1 MKRERERERE
11 RDLTGGICVGWS
23 AKCSAAL
30 AHVVLKERLHTLGIV
45 GCVLCIVGSTTI
57 VLHAPKEQTI
67 DSVEKVWGLA
77 TEPGVWSPPLQNPP
91 FSLSRGCLL
100 YRVLWVQATEHAQMY
115 GCMYLRPWR
124 NLPDTCAIHHL
135 MFDPR

>member
-1 MKRERERERE
+1 
-11 RDLTGGICVGWS
+11 
-23 AKCSAAL
+23 L

-57 VLHAPKEQTI
+57 VLHAPMEQTI

-77 TEPGVWSPPLQNPP
+77 TEPGVWFPPPP

-100 YRVLWVQATEHAQMY
+100 YRVLWDASYRACTDVWLHVFEALEELARYM
-115 GCMYLRPWR
+115 CNPS
-124 NLPDTCAIHHL
+124 
-135 MFDPR
+135 FDV

>member
-1 MKRERERERE
+1 MSVYFLLLYLAWVHEERERERF
-11 RDLTGGICVGWS
+11 LTGGICVGWS

-57 VLHAPKEQTI
+57 VLHAPQEQTI

-77 TEPGVWSPPLQNPP
+77 TEPGVWSPAPKPPL
-91 FSLSRGCLL
+91 SL
-100 YRVLWVQATEHAQMY
+100 
-115 GCMYLRPWR
+115 
-124 NLPDTCAIHHL
+124 
-135 MFDPR
+135 

>member
-1 MKRERERERE
+1 M
-11 RDLTGGICVGWS
+11 GWS

-57 VLHAPKEQTI
+57 VLHAPMEQTI

-77 TEPGVWSPPLQNPP
+77 TEPGVWFPPPP

-100 YRVLWVQATEHAQMY
+100 YRVLWDASYRACTDVWLHVFEALEELARYM
-115 GCMYLRPWR
+115 CNPS
-124 NLPDTCAIHHL
+124 
-135 MFDPR
+135 FDV